1 MKRNRNN
8 GIPKGMYQR
17 KSNGIWYYRGPQVD
31 GVRPVAVSLETQ
43 DLGEALKELVKR
55 KEELLAGGKPETLGR
70 AVEAFMKYCKRE
82 TALRHNS
89 IGHYRWGV
97 NKLLNYFGPKTQ
109 LSSITEKLLM
119 QFFSEFKKN
128 HVIDTQHSLRRILR
142 RFYNWAKDPKRRLV
156 KNYPIAAVEL
166 GRLGNKSR
174 RSDPFCTKVQRDMLI
189 AQAPD
194 DDMRFVLYMGFH
206 AGLRKL
212 EIMEAR
218 RRWFHIGGEERYM
231 EVRKAEGMFLRP
243 GEKPF
248 PIKDSVERDIPISKD
263 FKAFLRHYLKPDLT
277 PLDFVL
283 RPEVKHRKSQ
293 YRVDF
298 TKPFSVYMHSQ
309 RLAWVTPHTMRRTFA
324 SLLVQKGI
332 SMSKVAIWLGDD
344 EVLTAKKYAF
354 LVKSDGD
361 IDLDDNEPNAHE
373 ILPVVL
379 AQAESVD

>member
-1 MKRNRNN
+1 V
-8 GIPKGMYQR
+8 
-17 KSNGIWYYRGPQVD
+17 RGAQV
-31 GVRPVAVSLETQ
+31 VSLLWTQ
-43 DLGEALKELVKR
+43 E
-55 KEELLAGGKPETLGR
+55 
-70 AVEAFMKYCKRE
+70 
-82 TALRHNS
+82 
-89 IGHYRWGV
+89 
-97 NKLLNYFGPKTQ
+97 TQ
-109 LSSITEKLLM
+109 LSSITEKMLI

-194 DDMRFVLYMGFH
+194 DDMRFVLYMGFQ

-218 RRWFHIGGEERYM
+218 RRWFHIDGDERYM

-263 FKAFLRHYLKPDLT
+263 FKAFLRDYLKPDLT

-283 RPEVKHRKSQ
+283 RPEVMHRKSQ
-293 YRVDF
+293 YRVVLYQAIPALYAQPGCELGHPSHHAANLCQLVSSKREIDVE
-298 TKPFSVYMHSQ
+298 SSH
-309 RLAWVTPHTMRRTFA
+309 LAWR
-324 SLLVQKGI
+324 
-332 SMSKVAIWLGDD
+332 
-344 EVLTAKKYAF
+344 
-354 LVKSDGD
+354 
-361 IDLDDNEPNAHE
+361 
-373 ILPVVL
+373 
-379 AQAESVD
+379 